1 MKNFRKRPFR
11 KLMLTLLVT
20 MLLAHPIA
28 AQDTTTKSDDKPT
41 TPTSKPIKLTPVL
54 KKQPVTVKLDPVFK
68 KVEPTKT
75 ATPTPIPATPT
86 PVATDMPLAPAATAP
101 QPAPAVAPTMTATA
115 DALTSG
121 SIAPPPAAPKTQTR
135 LTAPQLMTQGLG
147 MLDKGQVAPARE
159 RFLKLAN
166 RYPDAPET
174 PEALLHAANC
184 QPDPAAALEELN
196 DLIARFPEATIIPQ
210 ARVRQAEFAF
220 FLERYDEAA
229 QAYAAVLAGQPDA
242 ETAKLA
248 ESRLVVCMARTGRV
262 EELASAGL
270 LEKNPDVAN
279 QPEIIAPM
287 ADLKLAAGDTAGA
300 GALFVQLEQSA
311 TEPAHAAK
319 ALLGQALCA
328 ELEGR
333 AAEAAELYDR
343 LGQAFP
349 QSPEATLAAYRLVD
363 LAKPLLP

>member
-1 MKNFRKRPFR
+1 
-11 KLMLTLLVT
+11 MLTLLVT

-41 TPTSKPIKLTPVL
+41 TPAAKPIKLTPVL

-75 ATPTPIPATPT
+75 ATPTPMPATAT
-86 PVATDMPLAPAATAP
+86 PVVVTPIATDMPLAPAATAP
-101 QPAPAVAPTMTATA
+101 QPAPAVAPTTTAAA

-121 SIAPPPAAPKTQTR
+121 SIAPPPPAVPKTQTR
-135 LTAPQLMTQGLG
+135 LTAPQLMAQGLG

-184 QPDPAAALEELN
+184 QPDPAVALEELN

-210 ARVRQAEFAF
+210 ARLRQAEFAF
-220 FLERYDEAA
+220 FLERYDEAG

-248 ESRLVVCMARTGRV
+248 ESRLVLCMARTGRV

-300 GALFVQLEQSA
+300 GALFIQLEQSA